1 MSSSFSNQ
9 RPPLYPTT
17 NGGTSLLPLNL
28 HQRSSSSLPTP
39 LPAITRHTI
48 FAFMTSAFLAFLQI
62 KFENKDHTPFDTH
75 PIAINASIL
84 NFLIYCISSIAESV
98 LVNPAIDSVYVL
110 VFGHISDLSAAL
122 VVTLL
127 SSLIFPVPLRW
138 FTYIAYMFLLVRTFF
153 NILCCLKRW
162 IYEKTKKA
170 VQFALM
176 LLYTSMTRLSARYR
190 GLQHQNRTS
199 LPV

>member
-1 MSSSFSNQ
+1 MYSFSNQ

-39 LPAITRHTI
+39 LPAITRHKM
-48 FAFMTSAFLAFLQI
+48 FAFMTPTFLAFVQI
-62 KFENKDHTPFDTH
+62 KFENEDHTPFDTH

-84 NFLIYCISSIAESV
+84 NFLIYCISSIAESM
-98 LVNPAIDSVYVL
+98 LLKHAIDSAYVL
-110 VFGHISDLSAAL
+110 VFMHISDLSAAL

-127 SSLIFPVPLRW
+127 SSIIFSVPLRW

-153 NILCCLKRW
+153 NLLCCLKLW
-162 IYEKTKKA
+162 IFKKTKKA
-170 VQFALM
+170 VQFALEFI
-176 LLYTSMTRLSARYR
+176 YTTMTRSSARYL
-190 GLQHQNRTS
+190 GLQHRDPTLS
-199 LPV
+199 PV

>member
-1 MSSSFSNQ
+1 MYSFSNQ

-28 HQRSSSSLPTP
+28 HQRNSSSLPKP

-48 FAFMTSAFLAFLQI
+48 FAFMTPAFLAFVQI

-84 NFLIYCISSIAESV
+84 NFLFYCISSIAESE
-98 LVNPAIDSVYVL
+98 LVNHAIDSVYVP
-110 VFGHISDLSAAL
+110 VFGHIIDHSAAL

-127 SSLIFPVPLRW
+127 SSIIFPVPLRW

-153 NILCCLKRW
+153 NLLCCWKRW
-162 IYEKTKKA
+162 INEKTKKA
-170 VQFALM
+170 VQFALKFM
-176 LLYTSMTRLSARYR
+176 YASMTRLSARYL
-190 GLQHQNRTS
+190 GLQYQDPT
-199 LPV
+199 LLTV

>member
-1 MSSSFSNQ
+1 MYSFFNQ
-9 RPPLYPTT
+9 RPLLYPTT

-28 HQRSSSSLPTP
+28 HQRSSSLLPTP

-75 PIAINASIL
+75 PMAINASIL
-84 NFLIYCISSIAESV
+84 NFLIYCISSMAESV
-98 LVNPAIDSVYVL
+98 LVNHAIDRVYVL
-110 VFGHISDLSAAL
+110 VFRHISDLSAAL

-138 FTYIAYMFLLVRTFF
+138 FTYIAYMFLLLRTFF
-153 NILCCLKRW
+153 NLLCCLKRW

-170 VQFALM
+170 VQFALI
-176 LLYTSMTRLSARYR
+176 LLHPSMTRLSARYR
-190 GLQHQNRTS
+190 GLQHQDRT
-199 LPV
+199 LLV